1 MKARRFSGRH
11 RKKIMPKKS
20 RAANKAAEKPWG
32 TNEYV
37 GVRLRHARMTSRLRL
52 LDLAAKAGC
61 SESMLSK
68 IENGRA
74 APSLSTLYRI
84 AEALGLTVGQLF
96 AGGID
101 PNGLVSRKGQR
112 PLVKFD
118 PLRRGPGS
126 TLERLIPYD
135 RSRLLQGCIHHIAPG
150 GGSEGFIK
158 HEGEEVAY
166 ILSGRVKFTVGETD
180 YALNAGD
187 SICYRSEQ
195 PHGFRNIGQN
205 TASMIIVNTPPSF

>member
-1 MKARRFSGRH
+1 MRKRKKSVRTANPAGMPAARREDVGAKLRQT
-11 RKKIMPKKS
+11 R
-20 RAANKAAEKPWG
+20 RA
-32 TNEYV
+32 
-37 GVRLRHARMTSRLRL
+37 SRLRL
-52 LDLAAKAGC
+52 RDVAAKAGC

-74 APSLSTLYRI
+74 APSLNALHRI
-84 AEALGLTVGQLF
+84 ADALDLTVGQLF
-96 AGGID
+96 AAEAER
-101 PNGLVSRKGQR
+101 NGLVSRRGQR
-112 PLVKFD
+112 PVVRFD

-150 GGSEGFIK
+150 GGSEGSIQ

-166 ILSGRVKFTVGETD
+166 ILRGQIQFMVGEGD

-195 PHGFRNIGQN
+195 PHGFRNTGRTI
-205 TASMIIVNTPPSF
+205 ASMIIINTPSSF